1 MESSSLKIDDDET
14 EVETNTDS
22 DSEAET
28 MDGDFE
34 HAEFLLSE
42 AESDSEEA
50 GSQGKTGGKKPKR
63 YFWQYNTQAKGPKG
77 KRLCKSVTTCDPHFL
92 ASFEDPVFDPD
103 LNQMSYKHNGKARKG
118 DGNDITPSPVKL
130 YQIGQELKKLT
141 RTINDLRPVNELPV
155 NVRSRS
161 RKEKNKLASR

>member
-1 MESSSLKIDDDET
+1 MTCDDAASEADT
-14 EVETNTDS
+14 L
-22 DSEAET
+22 DSEY
-28 MDGDFE
+28 D

-42 AESDSEEA
+42 AESDSEDGA
-50 GSQGKTGGKKPKR
+50 KPGGRKQKR

-77 KRLCKSVTTCDPHFL
+77 KRLCKSVTNCDPHVL
-92 ASFEDPVFDPD
+92 NDFEDPVFDPD

-118 DGNDITPSPVKL
+118 DGNDITPNPYKL
-130 YQIGQELKKLT
+130 FQIGQELKKLT
-141 RTINDLRPVNELPV
+141 RIINELRPVNELPV